1 MFYGQDIPALAARR
15 NDCMLLR
22 LVVEGQPEPPAPP
35 EGGEMPVLTLRVA
48 VEPAPGLP
56 PGLGEVAG
64 LFAGFELMV
73 ATFGYLQGIVFAGQP
88 AVEGYKRYARELRD
102 GGGPLPPLGR
112 SPWKVAGSTL
122 ELDFSAVGRA
132 GLSAEEMARIAGA
145 GEPAAALAAVL
156 ALARERGKLGYL
168 DITYNGEPTA
178 EMRAVFQRVRE
189 MGNRLLGIP
198 VKPRTGPQD
207 YHSTEQSETDGP
219 PELTSVRF
227 VCLEHEAGLAGEYGD
242 RFLLAQAYGTWR
254 AMTDARRWVVM
265 ATIPSAGE
273 QAGAIAQLFDRAMAL
288 LGRSAP

>member
-1 MFYGQDIPALAARR
+1 
-15 NDCMLLR
+15 
-22 LVVEGQPEPPAPP
+22 
-35 EGGEMPVLTLRVA
+35 MPVLALRVP
-48 VEPAPGLP
+48 VEAAPGIP
-56 PGLGEVAG
+56 PGLGEAAG

-102 GGGPLPPLGR
+102 GGGPLPPPSD
-112 SPWKVAGSTL
+112 SPWRVAGSAL
-122 ELDFSAVGRA
+122 ELDFSALARA
-132 GLSAEEMARIAGA
+132 GLDTEELGRIAGA

-156 ALARERGKLGYL
+156 ALARERGRLGYL
-168 DITYNGEPTA
+168 DITYNGEPTP
-178 EMRAVFQRVRE
+178 EVRAVFQRVRE
-189 MGNRLLGIP
+189 MGNELLGIP

-227 VCLEHEAGLAGEYGD
+227 VCLEHEGALAGEYSD

-254 AMTDARRWVVM
+254 AMADARRWVVM
-265 ATIPSAGE
+265 ATIPSAAE
-273 QAGAIAQLFDRAMAL
+273 EAGAIAQLFDGAMAL